1 MYFSSLKESKRLFDS
16 KLELKLVFIFLL
28 KNDFTPYQST
38 LHPDIQLQILDF
50 HASRFLRVV
59 DYT

>member
-1 MYFSSLKESKRLFDS
+1 MYFSSIKEAKRLFDS
-16 KLELKLVFIFLL
+16 KLELKLVYIFLL
-28 KNDFTPYQST
+28 KNDFVTYQSI

-50 HASRFLRVV
+50 HASHFLHVV